1 MRNAAIAHVW
11 WCYKLTQVTQKIN
24 SIKPRLYLDDMSR
37 DSKLKQGQEEGRE
50 TCVEQ
55 ELSPR
60 NVPCVIP
67 VNSDAGMFSMFL
79 QERVNLEHA

>member
-11 WCYKLTQVTQKIN
+11 SCYKLTQVTQKIN

-67 VNSDAGMFSMFL
+67 VNSDAGMFSMVSS
-79 QERVNLEHA
+79 RTC

>member
-11 WCYKLTQVTQKIN
+11 SCYKLTQVTQKIN

-50 TCVEQ
+50 TYVEQ

-60 NVPCVIP
+60 SVPCVIP

>member
-11 WCYKLTQVTQKIN
+11 SCYKLTQVTQKIN

-37 DSKLKQGQEEGRE
+37 DSKLIQGQEEGRE

-60 NVPCVIP
+60 SVPCVIP
-67 VNSDAGMFSMFL
+67 VSDAGMFSMVSS
-79 QERVNLEHA
+79 RTC